1 MRRTDAP
8 PRPRTT
14 LADTAPDNGA
24 TQDQWGVPRRPFT
37 AYGRRVPRPLVAT
50 LAVAATVVGLLLPA
64 AAPANP
70 SIASGY
76 GPSAVTDR
84 DGTTHLVYGTTQ
96 TDPGNGNDQIGYCR
110 MAPGTDTCKD
120 NRTFSLPAGC
130 YRNETDSSSDVGPRP
145 VDRPKVLISQFGD
158 VILVTHALCDFVYPY
173 GNDDLVVYQST
184 DGGDTFAAPVKLA
197 LRTTMKSGDANGYR
211 RVDTDS
217 ILDLSDRRIVTIT
230 SQDYSFSDPA
240 QYGGVFVQGATLSAE
255 GVTYTSARAQLTD
268 PTDTRNRDGGGYHP
282 SVVQRGPG
290 SFIAAWDDPD
300 HHIQLRTFDMPGA
313 PLTAIN
319 DASNWHAMTGPAETG
334 ANRPQLVT
342 GPLGT
347 FLMYRITDPADNRVP
362 ATWWLRRIEGATL
375 GPAHQIP
382 EIDFSAPGGNDVQ
395 FYGYNTDTTAA
406 LVEDQANGR
415 LHFARWLGSY
425 GNGVNHVQYMTS
437 DDGIGWSKNELP
449 PGPRSNGKYD
459 LGSGSSNG
467 GAGDP
472 WLAETTGT
480 QGFNGMVGQP
490 TQPYSYTF
498 GGLVLPGTSPPP
510 ATGGGGDDGGGGTTP
525 PPSGGGDTGTGTPPV
540 TGSAPAPTPT
550 PAPANPEDR
559 RCRVLQLAAID
570 VVADACL
577 TQDKGVFIAKGGVK
591 VNGMSLAGAE
601 IRFDPAKLKVTST
614 GPVDISIGATKLFHG
629 AIDWTV
635 PKGNV
640 FPLGDLDVGKLGSKV
655 FGFKLVGDAD
665 VQLVRG
671 AVEVH
676 ASIGLPDVL
685 GGVSAALVMRADN
698 IAGLHVRELHFGFS
712 TAKLGPLELADASL
726 GFDADA
732 NLWSGSLK
740 LNVPPGMSL
749 TASLGIR
756 DGTIE
761 HLSGEFVPPAPG
773 YPLDPFSVAYLTAI
787 RGGVSFS
794 PLTFTGGVTLGA
806 GPPLKEN
813 GSERFVKVDG
823 DVTVTLPDGKPVTIR
838 GDGVGSVL
846 GVPLAKAYVQF
857 VTDGHI
863 SAGGSVKAGFGPV
876 NVDGAIDGWFYKGA
890 FNLEGRADVCIG
902 VCIGGTILVSSKGF
916 AACARTPIVDIG
928 AGITWGSDLL
938 AGLVNPIVLLSRID
952 VMPTGCSV
960 SGYRATASAAQVGA
974 QRSVTFKAGLPAG
987 IVGVIGQDGPPHVAL
1002 VGPDGT
1008 RVEPQPSA
1016 PVNDGKAFAFQTV
1029 AQRLTWFAVKAPK
1042 PGVWKIVP
1050 EADSTPIVSVR
1061 QAEGLPRPQV
1071 SAGVRRGKG
1080 ARRVLS
1086 YKIAPQAGQQVT
1098 FAEVGKGTAAQIG
1111 KPTSAAQGTLV
1122 FTPTTGEGG
1131 PRKIVA
1137 TVTQNGIPRAN
1148 LTVARYVAPPRVRP
1162 AKPRLTVTRTGSKLV
1177 VRWHRDPRAK
1187 RYELRAKLT
1196 DGRVVLLLLN
1206 KPQST
1211 ITAVAKTTTA
1221 TVTVRGID
1229 AAGTAGP
1236 QARTV
1241 SRGKARSAAARS
1253 GVWSAG

>member
-1 MRRTDAP
+1 MSR
-8 PRPRTT
+8 
-14 LADTAPDNGA
+14 
-24 TQDQWGVPRRPFT
+24 
-37 AYGRRVPRPLVAT
+37 LVVVA
-50 LAVAATVVGLLLPA
+50 LAVAAALVGLLLPA
-64 AAPANP
+64 SALANP
-70 SIASGY
+70 SIATGY
-76 GPSAVTDR
+76 GPSSATDR
-84 DGTTHLVYGTTQ
+84 DGTTHLVYGFVVPEGGQ
-96 TDPGNGNDQIGYCR
+96 NDEIEYCR
-110 MAPGTDTCKD
+110 IAPGTDTCKD
-120 NRTFSLPAGC
+120 NRTFTLPAGC
-130 YRNETDSSSDVGPRP
+130 YRNETDSSYGSGPRP

-197 LRTTMKSGDANGYR
+197 LRTTMKSGDDTGYR

-230 SQDYSFSDPA
+230 SQDYAFSDPA

-255 GVTYTSARAQLTD
+255 GVTYTSVRAQLTD
-268 PTDTRNRDGGGYHP
+268 PTDTRNRNGGGDHP
-282 SVVQRGPG
+282 SVIQRGPG

-313 PLTAIN
+313 PLAAIN
-319 DASNWHAMTGPAETG
+319 DASNWHAMTGPSETG

-347 FLMYRITDPADNRVP
+347 FLMYRVVNLADDRDPP
-362 ATWWLRRIEGATL
+362 TWWLRQITGTTL
-375 GPAHQIP
+375 GAPHRIP
-382 EIDFSAPGGNDVQ
+382 DVDYSVEGGRDAE
-395 FYGYNTDTTAA
+395 FYGDDPFATAS

-415 LHFARWLGSY
+415 LHFARWMAGL
-425 GNGVNHVQYMTS
+425 NGGRDHVQYMTS
-437 DDGIGWSKNELP
+437 DDGIGWSKNVLLP
-449 PGPRSNGKYD
+449 SSESHLEHD
-459 LGSGSSNG
+459 LGG
-467 GAGDP
+467 GAGSFGSGGYGDP
-472 WLAETTGT
+472 WLSETTGT
-480 QGFNGMVGQP
+480 QGFDGMVGQP
-490 TQPYSYTF
+490 TQPYGYAF
-498 GGLVLPGTSPPP
+498 GGVVLPGTTPPT
-510 ATGGGGDDGGGGTTP
+510 TGGGGGGGGGGTP
-525 PPSGGGDTGTGTPPV
+525 PPSGGGGDTGTPPA
-540 TGSAPAPTPT
+540 TGTPAPPPAPT
-550 PAPANPEDR
+550 NPEDK
-559 RCRVLQLAAID
+559 RCRVLQLAALD

-591 VNGMSLAGAE
+591 VNGLSLAGAE
-601 IRFDPAKLKVTST
+601 IRFDPTKLKVTST

-629 AIDWTV
+629 AIDWTI

-712 TAKLGPLELADASL
+712 TAKLGPLELADAAL
-726 GFDADA
+726 GYDADA

-740 LNVPPGMSL
+740 LNIPPGMSL
-749 TASLGIR
+749 SASLGIR

-787 RGGVSFS
+787 RGGVAFS
-794 PLTFTGGVTLGA
+794 PLTFSGGVTLGA
-806 GPPLKEN
+806 GPPLKEE

-823 DVTVTLPDGKPVTIR
+823 DVKVTLPDDKPVTIR

-876 NVDGAIDGWFYKGA
+876 NVEGSIDGWFYKGA
-890 FNLEGRADVCIG
+890 FNLEGNADVCIG
-902 VCIGGTILVSSKGF
+902 VCIGGDILVSSKGF
-916 AACARTPIVDIG
+916 AACARTPIIDIG
-928 AGITWGSDLL
+928 AGITWGNDLL
-938 AGLVNPIVLLSRID
+938 AGLVNPIVLLGRID

-960 SGYRATASAAQVGA
+960 SGYRATASAAQAGGE
-974 QRSVTFKAGLPAG
+974 RSVTFRAGLPAG
-987 IVGVIGQDGPPHVAL
+987 VVGVIGRDGPPHVAL

-1008 RVEPQPSA
+1008 RVEPQANA
-1016 PVNDGKAFAFQTV
+1016 PVNDGKAFAFQAV

-1061 QAEGLPRPQV
+1061 QAEGLPKPQV
-1071 SAGVRRGKG
+1071 SASVRRGKG
-1080 ARRVLS
+1080 AKRVLS
-1086 YKIAPQAGQQVT
+1086 YKITPQPGQQVA

-1111 KPTSAAQGTLV
+1111 KPTSAAQGTIA

-1131 PRKIVA
+1131 TRKIVA
-1137 TVTQNGIPRAN
+1137 TVTQNGMPRAN
-1148 LTVARYVAPPRVRP
+1148 LTVARYVAPARVRP
-1162 AKPRLTVTRTGSKLV
+1162 AKPRVTVKRAGTKLT

-1196 DGRVVLLLLN
+1196 DGRVLLLLLK
-1206 KPQST
+1206 KPQTT
-1211 ITAVAKTTTA
+1211 IAAVAKTTTA

-1229 AAGTAGP
+1229 AAGVAGP
-1236 QARTV
+1236 QARAV
-1241 SRGKARSAAARS
+1241 SRGKARKAAARS
-1253 GVWSAG
+1253 GVWVAG

>member
-1 MRRTDAP
+1 VSR
-8 PRPRTT
+8 
-14 LADTAPDNGA
+14 
-24 TQDQWGVPRRPFT
+24 
-37 AYGRRVPRPLVAT
+37 LVVVA
-50 LAVAATVVGLLLPA
+50 LAVAAALVGLLLPA
-64 AAPANP
+64 SALANP
-70 SIASGY
+70 SIATGY
-76 GPSAVTDR
+76 GPSSATDR
-84 DGTTHLVYGTTQ
+84 DGTTHLVYGFVVPEGGQ
-96 TDPGNGNDQIGYCR
+96 NDEIEYCR
-110 MAPGTDTCKD
+110 IAPGTDTCKD
-120 NRTFSLPAGC
+120 NRTFTLPAGC
-130 YRNETDSSSDVGPRP
+130 YRNETDSSYGSGPRP

-197 LRTTMKSGDANGYR
+197 LRTTMKSGDDTGYR

-230 SQDYSFSDPA
+230 SQDYAFSDPA

-255 GVTYTSARAQLTD
+255 GVTYTSVRAQLTD
-268 PTDTRNRDGGGYHP
+268 PTDTRNRNGGGDHP
-282 SVVQRGPG
+282 SVIQRGPG

-313 PLTAIN
+313 PLAAIN
-319 DASNWHAMTGPAETG
+319 DASNWHAMTGPSETG

-347 FLMYRITDPADNRVP
+347 FLMYRVVNLADDRDPP
-362 ATWWLRRIEGATL
+362 TWWLRQITGTTL
-375 GPAHQIP
+375 GAPHRIP
-382 EIDFSAPGGNDVQ
+382 DVDYSVEGGRDAE
-395 FYGYNTDTTAA
+395 FYGDDPFATAS

-415 LHFARWLGSY
+415 LHFARWMAGL
-425 GNGVNHVQYMTS
+425 NGGRDHVQYMTS
-437 DDGIGWSKNELP
+437 DDGIGWSKNVLLP
-449 PGPRSNGKYD
+449 SSESHLEHD
-459 LGSGSSNG
+459 LGG
-467 GAGDP
+467 GAGSFGSGGYGDP
-472 WLAETTGT
+472 WLSETTGT
-480 QGFNGMVGQP
+480 QGFDGMVGQP
-490 TQPYSYTF
+490 TQPYGYAF
-498 GGLVLPGTSPPP
+498 GGVVLPGTTPPT
-510 ATGGGGDDGGGGTTP
+510 TGGGGGGGGGGTP
-525 PPSGGGDTGTGTPPV
+525 PPSGGGGDTGTPPA
-540 TGSAPAPTPT
+540 TGTPAPPPAPT
-550 PAPANPEDR
+550 NPEDK
-559 RCRVLQLAAID
+559 RCRVLQLAALD

-591 VNGMSLAGAE
+591 VNGLSLAGAE
-601 IRFDPAKLKVTST
+601 IRFDPTKLKVTST

-629 AIDWTV
+629 AIDWTI

-712 TAKLGPLELADASL
+712 TAKLGPLELADAAL
-726 GFDADA
+726 GYDADA

-740 LNVPPGMSL
+740 LNIPPGMSL
-749 TASLGIR
+749 SASLGIR

-787 RGGVSFS
+787 RGGVAFS
-794 PLTFTGGVTLGA
+794 PLTFSGGVTLGA
-806 GPPLKEN
+806 GPPLKEE

-823 DVTVTLPDGKPVTIR
+823 DVKVTLPDDKPVTIR

-876 NVDGAIDGWFYKGA
+876 NVEGSIDGWFYKGA
-890 FNLEGRADVCIG
+890 FNLEGNADVCIG
-902 VCIGGTILVSSKGF
+902 VCIGGDILVSSKGF
-916 AACARTPIVDIG
+916 AACARTPIIDIG
-928 AGITWGSDLL
+928 AGITWGNDLL
-938 AGLVNPIVLLSRID
+938 AGLVNPIVLLGRID

-960 SGYRATASAAQVGA
+960 SGYRATASAAQAGGE
-974 QRSVTFKAGLPAG
+974 RSVTFRAGLPAG
-987 IVGVIGQDGPPHVAL
+987 VVGVIGRDGPPHVAL

-1008 RVEPQPSA
+1008 RVEPQANA
-1016 PVNDGKAFAFQTV
+1016 PVNDGKAFAFQAV

-1061 QAEGLPRPQV
+1061 QAEGLPKPQV
-1071 SAGVRRGKG
+1071 SASVRRGKG
-1080 ARRVLS
+1080 AKRVLS
-1086 YKIAPQAGQQVT
+1086 YKITPQPGQQVA

-1111 KPTSAAQGTLV
+1111 KPTSAAQGTIA

-1131 PRKIVA
+1131 TRKIVA
-1137 TVTQNGIPRAN
+1137 TVTQNGMPRAN
-1148 LTVARYVAPPRVRP
+1148 LTVARYVAPARVRP
-1162 AKPRLTVTRTGSKLV
+1162 AKPRVTVKRAGTKLT

-1196 DGRVVLLLLN
+1196 DGRVLLLLLK
-1206 KPQST
+1206 KPQTT
-1211 ITAVAKTTTA
+1211 IAAVAKTTTA

-1229 AAGTAGP
+1229 AAGVAGP
-1236 QARTV
+1236 QARAV
-1241 SRGKARSAAARS
+1241 SRGKARKAAARS
-1253 GVWSAG
+1253 GVWVAG

>member
-1 MRRTDAP
+1 VS
-8 PRPRTT
+8 RP
-14 LADTAPDNGA
+14 
-24 TQDQWGVPRRPFT
+24 V
-37 AYGRRVPRPLVAT
+37 VVA
-50 LAVAATVVGLLLPA
+50 LAVAATLVVLLLPGSA
-64 AAPANP
+64 LANP
-70 SIASGY
+70 SIGTGY
-76 GPSAVTDR
+76 GPSSATDR
-84 DGTTHLVYGTTQ
+84 DGTTHLVYGIKPTENI
-96 TDPGNGNDQIGYCR
+96 DDQIGYCR
-110 MAPGTDTCKD
+110 IAPGTDTCKEPL
-120 NRTFSLPAGC
+120 RTFTLPADCHRG
-130 YRNETDSSSDVGPRP
+130 ETDESYGSGPRP
-145 VDRPKVLISQFGD
+145 VDRPEVLISQFGD
-158 VILVTHALCDFVYPY
+158 VILVTHAVCDFVYPN
-173 GNDDLVVYQST
+173 GNDDLVIYQST

-197 LRTTMKSGDANGYR
+197 LRTPIQTGENGSYR
-211 RVDTDS
+211 RVNTDS

-230 SQDYSFSDPA
+230 SQDWSFGDGSA
-240 QYGGVFVQGATLSAE
+240 YGGVFVQGATLSAE
-255 GVTYTSARAQLTD
+255 GVTYTGVRAQLTD
-268 PTDTRNRDGGGYHP
+268 PADSRNRNGGGTHP
-282 SVVQRGPG
+282 SIVQRGPG

-319 DASNWHAMTGPAETG
+319 DASNWHAMTGPGETG
-334 ANRPQLVT
+334 VNRPQLVT

-347 FLMYRITDPADNRVP
+347 FLMYRISDFNDDRAPS
-362 ATWWLRRIEGATL
+362 TWWLRRIDGTTL
-375 GPAHQIP
+375 GAPHQIP
-382 EIDFSAPGGNDVQ
+382 EPDLSVAGGNDVR
-395 FYGYNTDTTAA
+395 FWGYDPNSSAS

-415 LHFARWLGSY
+415 LHFVRWLPSISGGY
-425 GNGVNHVQYMTS
+425 NHVQYQTS
-437 DDGIGWSKNELP
+437 DDGIGWSKNVLP
-449 PGPRSNGKYD
+449 PGARDDGNHHD
-459 LGSGSSNG
+459 LG
-467 GAGDP
+467 GASYFGDNGDP
-472 WLAETTGT
+472 WFSETTGT

-490 TQPYSYTF
+490 VDPYGYTF

-510 ATGGGGDDGGGGTTP
+510 ATGGGGGGGGTP
-525 PPSGGGDTGTGTPPV
+525 PPSGGGGGGTP
-540 TGSAPAPTPT
+540 TPPSGGET
-550 PAPANPEDR
+550 PAPAPPANPDDR
-559 RCRVLQLAAID
+559 RCRVLQLAALD

-591 VNGMSLAGAE
+591 VNGLSLAGAE
-601 IRFDPAKLKVTST
+601 IRFDPTKLKVTST

-629 AIDWTV
+629 SIDWTV

-676 ASIGLPDVL
+676 ASIGLPDLL

-712 TAKLGPLELADASL
+712 TAKLGPLELADAAL
-726 GFDADA
+726 GYDADA

-749 TASLGIR
+749 SASLGIR

-787 RGGVSFS
+787 RGGVAFS

-813 GSERFVKVDG
+813 GSDRFVKVDG
-823 DVTVTLPDGKPVTIR
+823 DVKVTLPDDKPVTIH

-846 GVPLAKAYVQF
+846 GIPLAKAYIEF

-876 NVDGAIDGWFYKGA
+876 NVEGSIAGWFYKGA
-890 FNLEGRADVCIG
+890 FNLEGSADVCIG
-902 VCIGGTILVSSKGF
+902 VCIGGSVLVSSKGF
-916 AACARTPIVDIG
+916 AACARTPIIDIG
-928 AGITWGSDLL
+928 AGITWGNDLL

-960 SGYRATASAAQVGA
+960 SGYRATASAAQAGGE
-974 QRSVTFKAGLPAG
+974 RSVTFKAGLPAG
-987 IVGVIGQDGPPHVAL
+987 VVGVIGADGPPHVAL

-1008 RVEPQPSA
+1008 RVEPQPNA
-1016 PVNDGKAFAFQTV
+1016 PVNDGKAFAFQAV
-1029 AQRLTWFAVKAPK
+1029 AQKLTWFAVKAPK

-1050 EADSTPIVSVR
+1050 EGDSTPIVSLR
-1061 QAEGLPRPQV
+1061 QAEGLPKPQV
-1071 SAGVRRGKG
+1071 AASVRRGKG
-1080 ARRVLS
+1080 AKRMLS
-1086 YKIAPQAGQQVT
+1086 YKITPQAGQQVT
-1098 FAEVGKGTAAQIG
+1098 FAEVGKKTAAQIG
-1111 KPTSAAQGTLV
+1111 KPTSATKGTFA

-1131 PRKIVA
+1131 TRKIVA
-1137 TVTQNGIPRAN
+1137 TVTQNGMPRTN
-1148 LTVARYVAPPRVRP
+1148 LTVARYVAPARVRP
-1162 AKPRLTVTRTGSKLV
+1162 VKPRVTVKRMGSKLV
-1177 VRWHRDPRAK
+1177 VRWHRDTRAK
-1187 RYELRAKLT
+1187 RYELHAKLT
-1196 DGRVVLLLLN
+1196 DGRVLLLLL
-1206 KPQST
+1206 KKQQTT

-1229 AAGTAGP
+1229 AAGVAGP
-1236 QARTV
+1236 QARALA
-1241 SRGKARSAAARS
+1241 RGKARKATARS

>member
-1 MRRTDAP
+1 VSR
-8 PRPRTT
+8 
-14 LADTAPDNGA
+14 
-24 TQDQWGVPRRPFT
+24 
-37 AYGRRVPRPLVAT
+37 LVVVA
-50 LAVAATVVGLLLPA
+50 LAVAATLVGLALPTSA
-64 AAPANP
+64 LANP
-70 SIASGY
+70 SIATGY
-76 GPSAVTDR
+76 GASSATDR
-84 DGTTHLVYGTTQ
+84 DGTTHLVWGVNADVGT
-96 TDPGNGNDQIGYCR
+96 DQIGYCR
-110 MAPGTDTCKD
+110 IAPGTDTCQAGD
-120 NRTFSLPAGC
+120 TRFFTLPSGC
-130 YRNETDSSSDVGPRP
+130 LRDETDGTQSVGPRP
-145 VDRPKVLISQFGD
+145 VDRPKVLLSQFGD
-158 VILVTHALCDFVYPY
+158 VILVTHALCDQSYP
-173 GNDDLVVYQST
+173 GIGVDDLVVYQST
-184 DGGDTFAAPVKLA
+184 DSGTTFANPVKLA
-197 LRTTMKSGDANGYR
+197 LRTTMTGGDANGYR
-211 RVDTDS
+211 RVNTDS

-255 GVTYTSARAQLTD
+255 GVTYTGVRAQLTD
-268 PTDTRNRDGGGYHP
+268 PADTRNRNGGGYHP

-319 DASNWHAMTGPAETG
+319 TASNWHAMTGPSETG

-347 FLMYRITDPADNRVP
+347 FLMYRITDPADDRVP
-362 ATWWLRRIEGATL
+362 ATWWLRRIDGTTL

-382 EIDFSAPGGNDVQ
+382 EIDFTVPGGSDVQ
-395 FYGYNTDTTAA
+395 FYSYSTDTTAA

-425 GNGVNHVQYMTS
+425 SSGFNHVQYMTS

-449 PGPRSNGKYD
+449 PGPRYTLKHD
-459 LGSGSSNG
+459 LGSASGYNP
-467 GAGDP
+467 GDP
-472 WLAETTGT
+472 WLSETTGV

-490 TQPYSYTF
+490 IQPYGYAF
-498 GGLVLPGTSPPP
+498 GGMVLPGTSPPP
-510 ATGGGGDDGGGGTTP
+510 PTGGGGGGGGNPPPGDGGGGGT
-525 PPSGGGDTGTGTPPV
+525 DTGTPP
-540 TGSAPAPTPT
+540 PADGTSPP
-550 PAPANPEDR
+550 PVNPDDR
-559 RCRVLQLAAID
+559 RCRVLQLAALD

-601 IRFDPAKLKVTST
+601 IRFDPTKLKVTST

-629 AIDWTV
+629 AIDWTI

-676 ASIGLPDVL
+676 ASIGLPDLL

-726 GFDADA
+726 GYDADA

-749 TASLGIR
+749 SASLGIR

-794 PLTFTGGVTLGA
+794 PLTFTGGVTIGA

-813 GSERFVKVDG
+813 GSDRFVKVDG
-823 DVTVTLPDGKPVTIR
+823 DVKVTLPDDKPVTIH

-846 GVPLAKAYVQF
+846 GIPLAKAYIEF

-876 NVDGAIDGWFYKGA
+876 NVEGSIAGWFYKGA
-890 FNLEGRADVCIG
+890 FNLEGSADVCIG
-902 VCIGGTILVSSKGF
+902 VCIGGSVLVSSKGF
-916 AACARTPIVDIG
+916 AACARTPILDIG
-928 AGITWGSDLL
+928 AGITWGNDLL

-952 VMPTGCSV
+952 IMPTGCSV
-960 SGYRATASAAQVGA
+960 SGYRATMASAAQAGGE
-974 QRSVTFKAGLPAG
+974 RSVTFKAGLPAG
-987 IVGVIGQDGPPHVAL
+987 VVGVIGQDGPPHVAL

-1008 RVEPQPSA
+1008 RVEPQPGA
-1016 PVNDGKAFAFQTV
+1016 PVNDGKAFAFQAV
-1029 AQRLTWFAVKAPK
+1029 EQRLTWFAVKAPK

-1050 EADSTPIVSVR
+1050 EADSTPIVSLR
-1061 QAEGLPRPQV
+1061 QAEGLPKPQV
-1071 SAGVRRGKG
+1071 SANIRRGKG
-1080 ARRVLS
+1080 GKRVLS
-1086 YKIAPQAGQQVT
+1086 YKITPQAGQQVT

-1111 KPTSAAQGTLV
+1111 KPTSAAQGTV
-1122 FTPTTGEGG
+1122 AFTPTTGEGG
-1131 PRKIVA
+1131 TRKIVA
-1137 TVTQNGIPRAN
+1137 TVTQNGMPRAN
-1148 LTVARYVAPPRVRP
+1148 LTVARYVAPPRARP
-1162 AKPRLTVTRTGSKLV
+1162 AKPRVTVKRTGSKLV

-1196 DGRVVLLLLN
+1196 DGRVLLLLLK
-1206 KPQST
+1206 KPQTT
-1211 ITAVAKTTTA
+1211 IAAVAKTTTA

-1229 AAGTAGP
+1229 AAGVAGP
-1236 QARTV
+1236 QVRAV
-1241 SRGKARSAAARS
+1241 SAGRGKARKAAARS
-1253 GVWSAG
+1253 GVWTAG